1 MRSGF
6 GLWMVLAV
14 LLASGCAT
22 AVDMD
27 TLNSRVDDN
36 TRRIES
42 LERAQE
48 QTTMASGPGQRLESL
63 EGEVQ
68 ALRKQMADNQW
79 TLSEMNEKVE
89 SFQAFM
95 GEVQQ
100 FMIQYRKR
108 GGEVDKALEQISA
121 RLEAD
126 IRSLADKLRQMLDS
140 ESGN

>member
-6 GLWMVLAV
+6 GFWLVLAV

-36 TRRIES
+36 TRRIEA

-48 QTTMASGPGQRLESL
+48 QTAMASGPGQRLESL
-63 EGEVQ
+63 EREVQ

-108 GGEVDKALEQISA
+108 GGEVDKALEQITA